1 MRFLKC
7 LDGPPCLWNCF
18 LHLSRSRIRRATT
31 FQVTSHG
38 SCSVYIERS
47 WSSFKRKK
55 KMFHSTVVG
64 LQGLRSIGAW
74 LCRHSSL
81 SNPLLCGLSL
91 SLSRRLPLIPH
102 SAPRDT
108 PLLKEKVFRTVCS
121 FITSLLHSRSLGLSE
136 EDRTWFSLLNKSIF
150 ISLSSAWCRQ
160 CKQSHATS
168 QGAPCHQH
176 LPIKLN
182 YSVLKM
188 IFIHR

>member
-1 MRFLKC
+1 MKEAGAALK
-7 LDGPPCLWNCF
+7 
-18 LHLSRSRIRRATT
+18 
-31 FQVTSHG
+31 
-38 SCSVYIERS
+38 E
-47 WSSFKRKK
+47 KE

-74 LCRHSSL
+74 LCRHS
-81 SNPLLCGLSL
+81 NPLLCGLFL